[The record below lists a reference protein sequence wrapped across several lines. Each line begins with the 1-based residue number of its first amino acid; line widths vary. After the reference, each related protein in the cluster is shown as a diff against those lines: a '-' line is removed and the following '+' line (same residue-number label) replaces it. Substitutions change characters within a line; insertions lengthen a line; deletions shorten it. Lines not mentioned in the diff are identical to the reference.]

1 MGNLMLCRSLDAA
14 LEDDDAAIRVLNNN
28 IDGNGT
34 GRISSLLTNSPLA
47 SMIANLIQDGWAYL
61 MHADYV

>member
-14 LEDDDAAIRVLNNN
+14 LEDDDAAIRALNNN

-34 GRISSLLTNSPLA
+34 GRILLSIDELTFSLHVGQSDPRRLGV
-47 SMIANLIQDGWAYL
+47 I
-61 MHADYV
+61 

>member
-14 LEDDDAAIRVLNNN
+14 LDDDDAAIRVLNNN

-34 GRISSLLTNSPLA
+34 GHILLST
-47 SMIANLIQDGWAYL
+47 
-61 MHADYV
+61 